1 MIYWLTG
8 QPCAGK
14 TVLGNK
20 LKEYLDARYNANIKR
35 VDGDNLRDLI
45 SNKDYSKAGRLYNVD
60 IAQKISHYL
69 NNLGEGV
76 IVTLVSPYRD
86 QRETFKKLLGEDIKE
101 IYLYTTEVRERDHFH
116 TEDYQ
121 KPLSNFLELDTTH
134 DTEEESLNKI
144 IQYINQ

>member
-20 LKEYLDARYNANIKR
+20 LKEYLDAKYTANIKR

-45 SNKDYSKAGRLYNVD
+45 SNKDYSKKGRLYNVD

-86 QRETFKKLLGEDIKE
+86 QREAFKKLLGEDIKE

-116 TEDYQ
+116 TDDYQ

-144 IQYINQ
+144 IQYIN